1 MCVCV
6 SVCVFVFVSV
16 CACAS
21 PSSEGRKIDKGERER
36 HKGRREGQSY
46 NRLSVMHIKK
56 GEGEI

>member
-1 MCVCV
+1 MCV
-6 SVCVFVFVSV
+6 SVCVFVFV